1 MKVPDSVKKSL
12 WEAVKALLYAAIG
25 MISAMTTG
33 CVLAPI
39 L

>member
-1 MKVPDSVKKSL
+1 MVIPSSVKKSL

-25 MISAMTTG
+25 MISAVTTG

-39 L
+39 F

>member
-1 MKVPDSVKKSL
+1 MEIPSSVKKSL

-25 MISAMTTG
+25 MISAVTTG

-39 L
+39 F